1 MSLIVNSKLVAIRMS
16 LLFIEIFFCVLGLKD
31 RIKCK
36 KKKIIFEIKIYKK
49 YIYCKF
55 ETRVLI
61 STQVA

>member
-36 KKKIIFEIKIYKK
+36 KKKSYLKLK
-49 YIYCKF
+49 YIKNIYIVSLKLEF
-55 ETRVLI
+55 
-61 STQVA
+61 